1 MRWDRTGLDVA
12 GLNIRAKFQ
21 RNEVGVSGLFKGLVE
36 SPQERIED
44 EAACARIAAE
54 YSIKTDGDQDENW
67 HNAREFREALID
79 IQLRKQALGI
89 VLDTAE
95 A

>member
-1 MRWDRTGLDVA
+1 MRWDSIGFDVA

-21 RNEVGVSGLFKGLVE
+21 RNEVGVSGFFKGLVE

-44 EAACARIAAE
+44 EIACARIAAE
-54 YSIKTDGDQDENW
+54 YSTKTDGDQEENW
-67 HNAREFREALID
+67 HNAREFRKGLID
-79 IQLRKQALGI
+79 IQLRKKALGI

-95 A
+95 V